1 MFTFGIPSEIER
13 KLMHTKMIVGLLAVG
28 FGVAAH
34 AADPDVSKL
43 PAPAAKTG
51 VTFDAD
57 IKPIFEKSCFKCHGP
72 EKQKAKLRVDS
83 LEATKKGGE
92 NGAIFEVGKSA
103 KSRLVHS
110 VARILDEDENM
121 PPEGKADPL
130 TKEQVALVRAWIDQ
144 GAK

>member
-1 MFTFGIPSEIER
+1 MRKTSILLGIALS
-13 KLMHTKMIVGLLAVG
+13 AVI
-28 FGVAAH
+28 ASQ
-34 AADPDVSKL
+34 AADPDIKKL

-51 VTFDAD
+51 LTYDAD
-57 IKPIFEKSCFKCHGP
+57 IKPMFEKSCFKCHGP

-83 LEATKKGGE
+83 LAALKKGGE
-92 NGAIFEVGKSA
+92 DGDVLSVGKSE

-121 PPEGKADPL
+121 PPEGKGDPL
-130 TKEQVALVRAWIDQ
+130 SKDQVALIRKWIDD

>member
-1 MFTFGIPSEIER
+1 MRKTSILLGIALS
-13 KLMHTKMIVGLLAVG
+13 AVI
-28 FGVAAH
+28 ASQ
-34 AADPDVSKL
+34 AADPDIKKL

-51 VTFDAD
+51 LTYDAD

-83 LEATKKGGE
+83 LAAVKKGGE
-92 NGAIFEVGKSA
+92 DGDVLSVGKSE

-121 PPEGKADPL
+121 PPEGKGDPL
-130 TKEQVALVRAWIDQ
+130 TKDQVALIRAWIDQ

>member
-1 MFTFGIPSEIER
+1 MRKTSILLGIALS
-13 KLMHTKMIVGLLAVG
+13 MIISSQ
-28 FGVAAH
+28 
-34 AADPDVSKL
+34 AADPDIKKL

-51 VTFDAD
+51 ITFDSD

-83 LEATKKGGE
+83 LAAVKKGGE
-92 NGAIFEVGKSA
+92 DGDILSVGKSE

-121 PPEGKADPL
+121 PPEGKGDPL
-130 TKEQVALVRAWIDQ
+130 SKDQVALIRAWIDQ

>member
-1 MFTFGIPSEIER
+1 MRTTSILLGIALS
-13 KLMHTKMIVGLLAVG
+13 AVISSP
-28 FGVAAH
+28 
-34 AADPDVSKL
+34 AADPDIKKL

-57 IKPIFEKSCFKCHGP
+57 IKPIFEKACFKCHGP

-83 LEATKKGGE
+83 LAAVKKGGE
-92 NGAIFEVGKSA
+92 DGDILSVGKSE

-121 PPEGKADPL
+121 PPEGKGDPL
-130 TKEQVALVRAWIDQ
+130 TKDQVALVRAWIDQ

>member
-1 MFTFGIPSEIER
+1 MRKTSILLGIALS
-13 KLMHTKMIVGLLAVG
+13 AVI
-28 FGVAAH
+28 ASQ
-34 AADPDVSKL
+34 AADPDIKKL

-51 VTFDAD
+51 LTYDAD
-57 IKPIFEKSCFKCHGP
+57 IKPMFEKSCFKCHGP

-83 LEATKKGGE
+83 LAAVKKGGE
-92 NGAIFEVGKSA
+92 DGDVLSVGKSE

-121 PPEGKADPL
+121 PPEGKGDPL
-130 TKEQVALVRAWIDQ
+130 TKDQVALIRAWIDQ